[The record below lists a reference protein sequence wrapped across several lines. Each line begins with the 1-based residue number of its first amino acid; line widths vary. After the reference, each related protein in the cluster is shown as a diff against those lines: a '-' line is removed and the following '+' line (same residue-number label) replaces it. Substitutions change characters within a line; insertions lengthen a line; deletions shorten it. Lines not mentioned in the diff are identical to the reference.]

1 MPSRLFAAL
10 AAAALTALAA
20 AAPPGFYTTRF
31 PKTPSVPALTSL
43 GRALFM
49 DPTLSASGK
58 MACAT
63 CHDPAHAFGPSNGNS
78 VQLGGQTMRLAGV
91 RAVPSLRYLQS
102 VPTFTEHFFD
112 SDGNDSEDQ
121 GPAGGHNWDGRAASV
136 HEQASL
142 PLLSLFEMANT
153 SEGEVVMRLARGPNA
168 TMFQATFGDGVLGD
182 PALAFK
188 GVVLAL
194 EVFQQSPPDFYP
206 YDSKYDAYLRGKA
219 HLSAQEERGMTLF
232 NSPAKGN
239 CAACHPSS
247 AKGGAFPNFTDFGFV
262 ALGVPRNAAI
272 PSNRRADYHDLGLCG
287 PARTDLADHPE
298 YCGRFRT
305 PTLRNVAARNVF
317 FHNGAFH
324 TLEQTMQFYAQRD
337 SQPGKWYPHRNGRPD
352 KFNDLPPPLPV
363 NVNVEPPFGASA
375 GAKAALNGAE
385 IRDVI
390 AFLNTLTDGYRP

>member
-136 HEQASL
+136 Q
-142 PLLSLFEMANT
+142 
-153 SEGEVVMRLARGPNA
+153 
-168 TMFQATFGDGVLGD
+168 
-182 PALAFK
+182 
-188 GVVLAL
+188 
-194 EVFQQSPPDFYP
+194 
-206 YDSKYDAYLRGKA
+206 
-219 HLSAQEERGMTLF
+219 
-232 NSPAKGN
+232 
-239 CAACHPSS
+239 
-247 AKGGAFPNFTDFGFV
+247 
-262 ALGVPRNAAI
+262 
-272 PSNRRADYHDLGLCG
+272 
-287 PARTDLADHPE
+287 
-298 YCGRFRT
+298 
-305 PTLRNVAARNVF
+305 
-317 FHNGAFH
+317 
-324 TLEQTMQFYAQRD
+324 
-337 SQPGKWYPHRNGRPD
+337 
-352 KFNDLPPPLPV
+352 
-363 NVNVEPPFGASA
+363 
-375 GAKAALNGAE
+375 
-385 IRDVI
+385 
-390 AFLNTLTDGYRP
+390 